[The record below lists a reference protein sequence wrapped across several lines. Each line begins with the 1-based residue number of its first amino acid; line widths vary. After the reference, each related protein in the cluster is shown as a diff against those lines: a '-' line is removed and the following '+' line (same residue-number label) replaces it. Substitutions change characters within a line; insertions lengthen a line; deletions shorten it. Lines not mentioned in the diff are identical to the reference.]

1 MPAAKKAKAISLSL
15 STAIFVMAGL
25 TGCGDGRDNN
35 NLQTNNAGQEV
46 RGLNRYGVETN
57 GMDGIRA
64 KSYRMHNVTDL
75 KSSDELAKRITEM
88 KEIKSANVLLTDHN
102 AYVAVRL
109 TDGHAGKMDSQ
120 ANGNGRGSQNSTM
133 NGTMRNRASGTM
145 RSESLNQDMGGMRV
159 HAGDGTRSPYTT
171 SGIAPGL
178 NTGSATDRSHMGNDR
193 SIYGTMGT
201 GTIGMMRGLTN
212 TGRDRTMSDGRY
224 GMQSEGQNAGQRQDN
239 SDDNTSEEIKGKVAA
254 KIKQFAPNVENVY
267 VSANPDFVDHVQ
279 TYADDIRNGKP
290 VSGMIDTFQ
299 SMVER
304 IFPTNSMNQR
314 RDGIL
319 GDGMTNRNRNN
330 NTDGIMN
337 RNNNNDGIMNPNNGR

>member
-1 MPAAKKAKAISLSL
+1 
-15 STAIFVMAGL
+15 MAGL

-88 KEIKSANVLLTDHN
+88 KEIKSANVLLTDRN

-120 ANGNGRGSQNSTM
+120 SNRNGNHNSTM
-133 NGTMRNRASGTM
+133 NGTLRNRASGTM
-145 RSESLNQDMGGMRV
+145 RTESMNQDLGGMRV
-159 HAGDGTRSPYTT
+159 HAGDGTMSPYTT

-201 GTIGMMRGLTN
+201 GSFGMMRGL
-212 TGRDRTMSDGRY
+212 RT
-224 GMQSEGQNAGQRQDN
+224 
-239 SDDNTSEEIKGKVAA
+239 TPGK
-254 KIKQFAPNVENVY
+254 
-267 VSANPDFVDHVQ
+267 
-279 TYADDIRNGKP
+279 RG
-290 VSGMIDTFQ
+290 
-299 SMVER
+299 
-304 IFPTNSMNQR
+304 
-314 RDGIL
+314 
-319 GDGMTNRNRNN
+319 
-330 NTDGIMN
+330 
-337 RNNNNDGIMNPNNGR
+337 

>member
-1 MPAAKKAKAISLSL
+1 MPAVKKATAISLSL
-15 STAIFVMAGL
+15 STAIFVMVGL
-25 TGCGDGRDNN
+25 TGCGTSTKDN
-35 NLQTNNAGQEV
+35 NLQTNSVRHEV
-46 RGLNRYGVETN
+46 RGINRYGVESN

-88 KEIKSANVLLTDHN
+88 KEVKSARVLLTDRN
-102 AYVAVRL
+102 AYVALRL
-109 TDGHAGKMDSQ
+109 TDGHAGKVESQ
-120 ANGNGRGSQNSTM
+120 ANHNGQSSTLNGTTRNHT
-133 NGTMRNRASGTM
+133 NGTMRSKSM
-145 RSESLNQDMGGMRV
+145 NQDLGGMRV
-159 HAGDGTRSPYTT
+159 HAGDGTMSPYTT

-201 GTIGMMRGLTN
+201 GSFGMMRGLTN
-212 TGRDRTMSDGRY
+212 TGRERTMSDGHN
-224 GMQSEGQNAGQRQDN
+224 GMKSEGQGVGQRLDS

-267 VSANPDFVDHVQ
+267 VSANPEFVDHVES
-279 TYADDIRNGKP
+279 YAKDIRNGKP

-304 IFPTNSMNQR
+304 IFPTNAMNQR

-319 GDGMTNRNRNN
+319 GDGVL
-330 NTDGIMN
+330 N
-337 RNNNNDGIMNPNNGR
+337 RNNNNDGIMNPNHR

>member
-35 NLQTNNAGQEV
+35 NMQTNNAGQEV

-88 KEIKSANVLLTDHN
+88 KEIKSANVLLTDRN

-120 ANGNGRGSQNSTM
+120 ANGNGNGGRNSTM
-133 NGTMRNRASGTM
+133 NGNLRNRASGTM
-145 RSESLNQDMGGMRV
+145 RSESMNQDLGGMRV
-159 HAGDGTRSPYTT
+159 HAGDGTMSPYTT

-201 GTIGMMRGLTN
+201 GTFGMMRGLTN
-212 TGRDRTMSDGRY
+212 TGRERTMSDGHY
-224 GMQSEGQNAGQRQDN
+224 GMQSEGQGVGQRQDS

-304 IFPTNSMNQR
+304 IFPTNAMDQR

-319 GDGMTNRNRNN
+319 GDGMMNRN
-330 NTDGIMN
+330 
-337 RNNNNDGIMNPNNGR
+337 NNNNDGIMNPNRR

>member
-1 MPAAKKAKAISLSL
+1 MPAVKKATAITLSL

-25 TGCGDGRDNN
+25 TGCGTNRD
-35 NLQTNNAGQEV
+35 TNNMHTQSV
-46 RGLNRYGVETN
+46 RQQASGINRYGVETN

-75 KSSDELAKRITEM
+75 KSSEELAKRITEM
-88 KEIKSANVLLTDHN
+88 KEVQSARVMLTDRN

-109 TDGHAGKMDSQ
+109 ADGHAGKLESKS
-120 ANGNGRGSQNSTM
+120 NGRTSM
-133 NGTMRNRASGTM
+133 LNGTMRNHASDTM
-145 RSESLNQDMGGMRV
+145 RGGNMNHDMGGMRV
-159 HAGDGTRSPYTT
+159 NGGTGTMSPYST

-178 NTGSATDRSHMGNDR
+178 NTNSATDRSHMGNDR

-212 TGRDRTMSDGRY
+212 SGKARPMNESQY
-224 GMQSEGQNAGQRQDN
+224 GTRSERPRMD
-239 SDDNTSEEIKGKVAA
+239 STDDNTSEEIKGKISA
-254 KIKQFAPNVENVY
+254 KIKQFAPNIENVY
-267 VSANPDFVDHVQ
+267 VSANPDFVEHVEN
-279 TYADDIRNGKP
+279 YATDIRNGKP

-304 IFPTNSMNQR
+304 IFPTNGTDTNN

-319 GDGMTNRNRNN
+319 DDGL
-330 NTDGIMN
+330 MN
-337 RNNNNDGIMNPNNGR
+337 RNHNGGGMMNRMNR